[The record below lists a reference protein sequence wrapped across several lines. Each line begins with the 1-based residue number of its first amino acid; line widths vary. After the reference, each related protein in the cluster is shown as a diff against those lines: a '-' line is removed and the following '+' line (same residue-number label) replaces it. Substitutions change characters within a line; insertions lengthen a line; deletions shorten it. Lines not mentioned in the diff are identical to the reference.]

1 MPIDHLYTGF
11 VGIQYISAGQV
22 EVKREN
28 AVVIDFWYSLHFGE
42 NYIFCWLSQ
51 NADLYCA

>member
-42 NYIFCWLSQ
+42 NYIFC
-51 NADLYCA
+51 